1 MIKQF
6 IFCGSLGWCFEV
18 FWTGLGSLF
27 HHDKK
32 LIGRTSLHMFPI
44 YGTAV
49 IIPPIHKL
57 IKKANVF
64 IRGSVYAL
72 CIFLTEFISG
82 SFLKKHNA
90 CPWDYSGSV
99 FNYKGIIRLDYAP
112 VWFIVGLIYE
122 KFLCAS
128 DSEASLPSA
137 LRFLSNVK
145 RAAWFGVPFLIYFL
159 KVLSIKFLALI
170 G

>member
-1 MIKQF
+1 MFKQF
-6 IFCGSLGWCFEV
+6 IFCGGLGWCFEV
-18 FWTGLGSLF
+18 FWTGLGSFL

-32 LIGRTSLHMFPI
+32 LMSRTSLHMFPI

-49 IIPPIHKL
+49 IIPPIHKF

-64 IRGSVYAL
+64 IRGCVYAL

-90 CPWDYSGSV
+90 CPWDYSESV

-122 KFLCAS
+122 KFLCTP
-128 DSEASLPSA
+128 DSEGSLASA
-137 LRFLSNVK
+137 LHSHNNSK
-145 RAAWFGVPFLIYFL
+145 RAA
-159 KVLSIKFLALI
+159 
-170 G
+170 